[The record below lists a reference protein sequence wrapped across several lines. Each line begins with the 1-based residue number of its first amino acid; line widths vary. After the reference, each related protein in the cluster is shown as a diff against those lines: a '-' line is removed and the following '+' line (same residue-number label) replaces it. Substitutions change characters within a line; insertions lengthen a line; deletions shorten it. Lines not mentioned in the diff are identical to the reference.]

1 MAMIRM
7 QARRASFKL
16 VYASIAVGDALQAVL
31 HEVVSAVKMNAVSY
45 FRVIG
50 HGDLEALSDRC
61 PDDRAGHR
69 AAIRPDFDILSA
81 GNFEC
86 GFDDGQTEF
95 AHICRERRPSGWN
108 VTTPATPAHV
118 TTSDKLP
125 Q

>member
-31 HEVVSAVKMNAVSY
+31 HDVVSAVKMTAVRY

-50 HGDLEALSDRC
+50 HGDLEPLSDRC

-69 AAIRPDFDILSA
+69 AAIRPDFEILPA

-86 GFDDGQTEF
+86 GFDDGQIEF
-95 AHICRERRPSGWN
+95 ANIGRERRTSRWN
-108 VTTPATPAHV
+108 VNTVAIA
-118 TTSDKLP
+118 
-125 Q
+125 